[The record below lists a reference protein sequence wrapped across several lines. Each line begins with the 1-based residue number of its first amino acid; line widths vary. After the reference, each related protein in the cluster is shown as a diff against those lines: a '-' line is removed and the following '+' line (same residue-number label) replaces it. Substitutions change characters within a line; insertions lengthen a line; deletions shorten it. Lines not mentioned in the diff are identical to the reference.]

1 MRKILRFLAWT
12 RKHGFI
18 NLSYRIM
25 NNRMFDTHLLEDF
38 PVKNS
43 SITDS
48 AELASYP
55 SLCGSAARETEIFKR
70 FRSSRIMVEALDHVS
85 IDQGKDYISEILK
98 NRSWLEDFTKVLLHI
113 DSLGKPRKY
122 RFAPYGTFSPTLLRY
137 LKVYVEIESQFGSLT
152 DLDVVEIGI
161 GFGGQSSLIGMLDK
175 PASYTFYDI
184 PPVLELTQRFVSEL
198 NIPGEFKYIDGRNPI
213 ELNADL
219 VISNYA
225 FSELSLDLQNEYLSK
240 VILKSP
246 RGYITWNSLS
256 AEQLG
261 GRSLAD
267 LVRLIPNSQL
277 LPEQPWTSK
286 NNAIIIWGSKK

>member
-1 MRKILRFLAWT
+1 MNLIHRK
-12 RKHGFI
+12 
-18 NLSYRIM
+18 M
-25 NNRMFDTHLLEDF
+25 NDRMFDTHQLEDW

-48 AELASYP
+48 AQLASYP

-98 NRSWLEDFTKVLLHI
+98 NGIWQDDFSRVLLHI

-122 RFAPYGTFSPTLLRY
+122 RFTPYGTFSPTLLRY
-137 LKVYVEIESQFGSLT
+137 LKVYVEIKNHFGSLEN
-152 DLDVVEIGI
+152 LNIVEIGI
-161 GFGGQSSLIGMLDK
+161 GFGGQASLIKMLDK

-184 PPVLELTQRFVSEL
+184 PPVLELTRRFIGELQLSE
-198 NIPGEFKYIDGRNPI
+198 ECKYIDGRNPV
-213 ELNADL
+213 ESNSDL

-225 FSELSLDLQNEYLSK
+225 FSELNLELQNEYLSK
-240 VILKSP
+240 VIMASP

-256 AEQLG
+256 ADQLG
-261 GRSLAD
+261 GYSLAD
-267 LVRLIPNSQL
+267 LIRLIPNSQL
-277 LPEQPWTSK
+277 LPEYPNTSK
-286 NNAIIIWGSKK
+286 NNAVIIWGPKK